1 MKTSQSSS
9 ANAALRRVRV
19 WDLPTRIFHWVLAVT
34 IVGSIVSANVGG
46 NAMVWHMRLGYV
58 VATLLVFRFLWGFVG
73 GYWSR
78 FARFFPTPS
87 RLVRYLRGAPHIDD
101 HFEVGHSPIG
111 ALSVFAMLTLL
122 GVQVATGLVADDEIA
137 TTGPLVQY
145 VNSKTS
151 LLATGWHKSWGQG
164 LIISLIVLHVGAIA
178 FYRYRLGHHLVPSML
193 AGDKHLP
200 VQVPESADSPATRIF
215 AAVLIAACAA
225 AVAWV
230 ISLGG

>member
-1 MKTSQSSS
+1 MKRSQSSP
-9 ANAALRRVRV
+9 ADAVLRPVRV
-19 WDLPTRIFHWVLAVT
+19 WDLPTRLFHWVLAAT
-34 IVGSIVSANVGG
+34 IVGSIVSAKIGG
-46 NAMVWHMRLGYV
+46 NALVWHMRLGYV
-58 VATLLVFRFLWGFVG
+58 VATLLVFRLLWGFVG

-87 RLVRYLRGAPHIDD
+87 RLTRYLRGAPHIDD

-122 GVQVATGLVADDEIA
+122 AVQVATGLVADDEIA
-137 TTGPLVQY
+137 TTGPLVQF
-145 VNSKTS
+145 VSSTTS

-164 LIISLIVLHVGAIA
+164 LIIALILLHVGAIA
-178 FYRYRLGHHLVPSML
+178 FYRYRLGHRLVPPML

-200 VQVPESADSPATRIF
+200 VHVPESDDTTATRIV

-230 ISLGG
+230 VSLGG